1 MRPARWGGMAM
12 MAVSNAMADR
22 DEAFNTRYASYRG
35 WQRAVERVQPIP
47 RTFAR
52 LDLTAWVTAQKLTTP
67 EAVVDTLA
75 HRFLVVQLDASAR
88 KELADFLAG
97 ELGTRD
103 VAAAQSYLEDPL
115 RKLLHLIL
123 SRPEY
128 QLG

>member
-1 MRPARWGGMAM
+1 
-12 MAVSNAMADR
+12 V
-22 DEAFNTRYASYRG
+22 
-35 WQRAVERVQPIP
+35 
-47 RTFAR
+47 
-52 LDLTAWVTAQKLTTP
+52 LAQKLNTP
-67 EAVVDTLA
+67 EAVVDSLS
-75 HRFLVVQLDASAR
+75 HRFLVVPLDAAAR